1 MGTLRD
7 GMRDWLYV
15 LQPLLSIL
23 SPRFKNFGLSRNS
36 LNPTL
41 RPSLRPNSDRPWLVL
56 VENKELNV
64 EECANSYHY
73 NQPNIILNWFFKLNS
88 VENKMQLESI
98 AQVVNKVQRLL
109 RPEPYFLKGIESLPQ
124 TLIL

>member
-1 MGTLRD
+1 MVCETGCTFSN
-7 GMRDWLYV
+7 
-15 LQPLLSIL
+15 PFLSIL
-23 SPRFKNFGLSRNS
+23 SPRFKNFGSSRNS
-36 LNPTL
+36 LNLTL

-64 EECANSYHY
+64 ESYKNPECANSYHY
-73 NQPNIILNWFFKLNS
+73 NQTNIILNWFFELNS

-98 AQVVNKVQRLL
+98 AQVVNKDQRLL
-109 RPEPYFLKGIESLPQ
+109 RPEPYFLKGVESLPQ